1 MSGVFVAVPFGVT
14 LWGALLG
21 WLVSPA
27 LTIVCAVVF
36 VAGAAGV
43 VLIERREA

>member
-1 MSGVFVAVPFGVT
+1 MSGVFVAVSFGVI

-27 LTIVCAVVF
+27 LSIVCAVVF
-36 VAGAAGV
+36 VACV